1 MGIEQIISLRL
12 PDGTPYQEDPLF
24 DEIKSRLR
32 PLVKRMVEEIKNGA
46 ASYLS
51 LPFHSDDLNG
61 VQAEA
66 DRIRQSSKDVVVLG
80 VGGSSLGAQ
89 ALCALSHSDKSTS
102 LGYPNL
108 HFPDNLSADSIS
120 VLLDSLDFETAHF
133 IVISKSGETTETMS
147 QMALG
152 LAGARKSLIESDVR
166 KHFSVIVGP
175 GNNALRRLA
184 EINDFAVF
192 DHPDDLCGRFS
203 VFSSVGLLP
212 AAIAGIDAIAVRR
225 GARDVL
231 ETLGREKDVIQVPAV
246 MGAAIHEYLVKKCG
260 IGITIIMP
268 YDTRLDSFSRWF
280 QQLWSE
286 SLGKNGKGTTA
297 LRALGPAD
305 QHSQLQLFLDGPPDK
320 FVTAIIAD
328 TTGQGPMITDE
339 FAGIDGLDYLI
350 GHTIGD
356 VVAAE
361 AQAAI
366 KTLIKCGRAVR
377 EIRIP
382 DLGERTMGALMM
394 SFMIETVLTA
404 GLMGEDAFDQPAVE
418 KIKKLTISNLEE
430 KKLTE

>member
-1 MGIEQIISLRL
+1 MGIEQIISFRPAGQAGFL
-12 PDGTPYQEDPLF
+12 EDPFF
-24 DEIKSRLR
+24 DDIKSRLR
-32 PLVKRMVEEIKNGA
+32 PLVKSILEEIEDGT

-51 LPFHSDDLNG
+51 LPFHSDDLIG
-61 VQAEA
+61 MQAEA
-66 DRIRQSSKDVVVLG
+66 DRIRQSSSDVVVLG

-89 ALCALSHSDKSTS
+89 ALCALSHREKLSS
-102 LGYPNL
+102 LGYPKL

-120 VLLDSLDFETAHF
+120 VLLDSLNFGTSHI
-133 IVISKSGETTETMS
+133 IVISKSGNTTETMA

-175 GNNALRRLA
+175 GHNALRRLA

-192 DHPDDLCGRFS
+192 DHPDGLCGRFS

-212 AAIAGIDAIAVRR
+212 AMIAGIDAIAVRS

-231 ETLGREKDVIQVPAV
+231 EALGREKDVFKIPAV
-246 MGAAIHEYLVKKCG
+246 MGAAIHEYLLKKYA
-260 IGITIIMP
+260 IGITVIMP
-268 YDTRLDSFSRWF
+268 YDTRLDGFSRWF

-286 SLGKNGKGTTA
+286 SLGKNGKGTTP

-305 QHSQLQLFLDGPPDK
+305 QHSQLQLFLDGPRDK
-320 FVTAIIAD
+320 LMTTIVVNTA
-328 TTGQGPMITDE
+328 GQGPMITDE
-339 FAGIDGLDYLI
+339 FAGIEGLDYLI

-356 VVAAE
+356 VVTAE
-361 AQAAI
+361 ARATIDALVGQ
-366 KTLIKCGRAVR
+366 GRPVR

-382 DLGERTMGALMM
+382 DLSERTVGALMM

-418 KIKKLTISNLEE
+418 KIKKLTIANLEE
-430 KKLTE
+430 KKLPE

>member
-1 MGIEQIISLRL
+1 MGIEQTISFRPAGHAGFL
-12 PDGTPYQEDPLF
+12 EDPLF

-32 PLVKRMVEEIKNGA
+32 PLVKRMVEEIENGT

-51 LPFHSDDLNG
+51 LPFLSDDLNSM
-61 VQAEA
+61 QAEA
-66 DRIRQSSKDVVVLG
+66 DRIRQSSTDVVVLG

-89 ALCALSHSDKSTS
+89 ALCALSHRDKSS
-102 LGYPNL
+102 SFGNPKL
-108 HFPDNLSADSIS
+108 HFPDNLNANSMS
-120 VLLDSLDFETAHF
+120 VLLDSLEFETSHF
-133 IVISKSGETTETMS
+133 IVISKSGNTAETLA
-147 QMALG
+147 QMALS
-152 LAGARKSLIESDVR
+152 LTGARKSLIDSDVR
-166 KHFSVIVGP
+166 EHFSVVAGP
-175 GNNALRRLA
+175 GHNALRRIA
-184 EINDFAVF
+184 EINKFAVF

-203 VFSSVGLLP
+203 VFSNVGLLP
-212 AAIAGIDAIAVRR
+212 AAIAGIDIIAVRR

-231 ETLGREKDVIQVPAV
+231 EAFGREKDVLEVPAV

-260 IGITIIMP
+260 IGITVMMP

-286 SLGKNGKGTTA
+286 SLGKNGKGTTP

-305 QHSQLQLFLDGPPDK
+305 QHSQLQLFLDGPRDK
-320 FVTAIIAD
+320 FITMIIAD
-328 TTGQGPMITDE
+328 TAGQGPMITDE

-361 AQAAI
+361 AQATVS
-366 KTLIKCGRAVR
+366 TLIECGRPVR
-377 EIRIP
+377 EIRLP
-382 DLGERTMGALMM
+382 DLNERTTGALMM

-404 GLMGEDAFDQPAVE
+404 GLMGEDAFNQPSVE

-430 KKLTE
+430 KKLHG